1 MSVKTS
7 HGLTMRRRR
16 QDVCPSALPFRIS
29 VLALALALALPSAYA
44 VDQPEKPDVPDTF
57 DFMLGAQVLY
67 DDNLFRLAD
76 SENPAPF
83 LGNSQKSDLIYTTT
97 AGIKIDKPYAQ
108 QRFQLDASV
117 VDNRYQTYD
126 FLDHT
131 AFNYRGAWL
140 WHVTPR
146 ISGILL
152 AEQKQEL
159 NNFSD
164 FRDIGEKSIQTNQT
178 HVFTV
183 DGDIGAGVHLLGGLV
198 DVRSRNSE
206 TFDAVGDYQ
215 QDGAEYGI
223 KYVSRAENWISLVQ
237 RRTTGEYNGRPLD
250 PIAQLDTGF
259 DENTTELTL
268 DWHATGKSEFQGKLG
283 YVDRTH
289 DHFSERDY
297 SGMVGRLLYR
307 WKPTAKLQLDTAL
320 SRNLFSFQEDANSY
334 YVADTFSISPIW
346 KYSPK
351 TTLRMRYDYGNR
363 DYRGAI
369 VPTSP
374 MREDTVQALQFA
386 ADWHATRKI
395 TVTGML
401 QRTQRDSNISGY
413 DYDSNSA
420 GLSVQFLF

>member
-7 HGLTMRRRR
+7 HGLAMRRRVR
-16 QDVCPSALPFRIS
+16 GARPATLSFIPVMALTF
-29 VLALALALALPSAYA
+29 ALQAAYA
-44 VDQPEKPDVPDTF
+44 ADQGETEPVPDTF
-57 DFMLGAQVLY
+57 DFVLGAKVYY
-67 DDNLFRLAD
+67 DDNLFRLSD
-76 SENPAPF
+76 SESPAPT
-83 LGNSQKSDLIYTTT
+83 LGDSQKSDVVYTTT
-97 AGIKIDKPYAQ
+97 AGIRIDKPYAQ

-117 VDNRYQTYD
+117 VDSRYQTYD
-126 FLDHT
+126 FLNHT

-159 NNFSD
+159 NNFAD
-164 FRDIGEKSIQTNQT
+164 FRSIAEKSIQTNRT
-178 HVFTV
+178 HAFTV
-183 DGDIGAGVHLLGGLV
+183 DAELGAGMHLLGGLV

-206 TFDAVGDYQ
+206 TFEAVGDYQ
-215 QDGAEYGI
+215 QRGAEYGV
-223 KYVSRAENWISLVQ
+223 KYVSRAQNWISLV
-237 RRTTGEYNGRPLD
+237 RRDTTGEYNGRPLD

-259 DENTTELTL
+259 DERTTEATV
-268 DWHATGKSEFQGKLG
+268 DWHVTVKSEFLAKLG

-289 DHFSERDY
+289 DNFSQRDY
-297 SGMVGRLLYR
+297 AGMVGRLLYR
-307 WKPTAKLQLDTAL
+307 WKPTAKLRLDTSV
-320 SRNLFSFQEDANSY
+320 SRNLFSFQEDGNSY
-334 YVADTFSISPIW
+334 YVADTFSVSPIW

-351 TTLRMRYDYGNR
+351 TTFRARYDYGNR

-374 MREDTVQALQFA
+374 MREDTMQSVLFG

-395 TVTGML
+395 TLSGTL
-401 QRTQRDSNISGY
+401 QHVRRDSNIANY

-420 GLSVQFLF
+420 GINLEVLF